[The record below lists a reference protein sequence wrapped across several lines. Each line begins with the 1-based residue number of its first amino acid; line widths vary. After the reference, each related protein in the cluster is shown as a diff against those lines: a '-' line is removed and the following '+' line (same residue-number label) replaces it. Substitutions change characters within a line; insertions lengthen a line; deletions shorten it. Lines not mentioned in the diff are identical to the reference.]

1 MTVKHGIALR
11 IGTGIEGF
19 EDWLLMTKIV
29 RSENLRYQITSLEFN
44 CCLTY
49 VEGVQR
55 RNDCVRLSLNQN
67 GKGARLSHLTVLILK

>member
-1 MTVKHGIALR
+1 MTVQHGIALR
-11 IGTGIEGF
+11 IGTGIKGF

-29 RSENLRYQITSLEFN
+29 RSENLGYQITFLEFN

-49 VEGVQR
+49 VEGIQR
-55 RNDCVRLSLNQN
+55 CNDFVRLSLNQN

>member
-11 IGTGIEGF
+11 IGMGIEGF
-19 EDWLLMTKIV
+19 KDWLLMTKIV
-29 RSENLRYQITSLEFN
+29 RSENLGYQITFLEFN

-49 VEGVQR
+49 VEGIQR
-55 RNDCVRLSLNQN
+55 RYDCVRLSLNQN